1 VYVSDFNHSTG
12 LDSYRISMPSGYIL
26 PTVESTSEA
35 FQVLLMSQN
44 DNSRQSIRFDGWSF
58 VDSTGLEHK
67 LLSIIVHFVPIL
79 LSTREPD
86 STVAEPHVSVFQVLA

>member
-1 VYVSDFNHSTG
+1 MKYSLVG
-12 LDSYRISMPSGYIL
+12 
-26 PTVESTSEA
+26 ESSVVVA
-35 FQVLLMSQN
+35 CL
-44 DNSRQSIRFDGWSF
+44 G